1 MGSAAEQAAQKSS
14 HVLRARDAVFAAVQ
28 AALLLALGGCSAAI
42 WSCPPGGGVLTG
54 AGGCRVTLIR
64 GLTEVDLMVVADGR
78 VLVLGSKPD
87 AAAIAAATALA
98 APRLPFGGHPPVPE
112 PKPKRRPRR

>member
-1 MGSAAEQAAQKSS
+1 MSSVSRGSFE
-14 HVLRARDAVFAAVQ
+14 L
-28 AALLLALGGCSAAI
+28 AALLLLLLGLGGCSAAI

-87 AAAIAAATALA
+87 AAAIAAAASLVPA
-98 APRLPFGGHPPVPE
+98 RLPFGGHPPVPK
-112 PKPKRRPRR
+112 PKPSRRQKR